1 MSKFQI
7 LFFILIVL
15 FSGCIQT
22 EAIEEPIEIS
32 EPEVIEE
39 PIQEIVST
47 KNYKL
52 DLTIKSIPSEYSEME
67 EYLPKYG
74 EVFGIPFFAS
84 ERVPDNKLLHGMNIM
99 AQYLDNNEDG
109 TPDNDLVV
117 DKLVEEK
124 VGIMMFK
131 NENEGDSLGIWESD
145 LPLDKLQEL
154 HADEVIISGSQFDA
168 SLEEVLHV
176 ITDIG
181 YEGVYPSVFGEF
193 SGSQLANLMDN
204 ARGGHFE
211 NEGTMIEDGET
222 FQIAVPSSY
231 PSSAWYTYDDETC
244 GYDCMNTEYIY
255 WALTSILD
263 AQKDRCGDIS
273 DEWKLCTKEK
283 VMSQDS
289 GIYELLT
296 DSRYSLP
303 TILPDGTYGN

>member
-145 LPLDKLQEL
+145 LPLDKLQ
-154 HADEVIISGSQFDA
+154 
-168 SLEEVLHV
+168 
-176 ITDIG
+176 
-181 YEGVYPSVFGEF
+181 
-193 SGSQLANLMDN
+193 
-204 ARGGHFE
+204 
-211 NEGTMIEDGET
+211 
-222 FQIAVPSSY
+222 
-231 PSSAWYTYDDETC
+231 
-244 GYDCMNTEYIY
+244 
-255 WALTSILD
+255 
-263 AQKDRCGDIS
+263 
-273 DEWKLCTKEK
+273 
-283 VMSQDS
+283 
-289 GIYELLT
+289 
-296 DSRYSLP
+296 
-303 TILPDGTYGN
+303 